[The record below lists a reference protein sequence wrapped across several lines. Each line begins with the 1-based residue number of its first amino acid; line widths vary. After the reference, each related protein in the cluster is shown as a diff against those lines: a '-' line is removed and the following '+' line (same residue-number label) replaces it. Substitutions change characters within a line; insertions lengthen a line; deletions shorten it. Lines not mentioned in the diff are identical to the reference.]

1 MVLSAA
7 PWKELWFYSL
17 KRPLAARRNGSQ
29 DWRSTS
35 YHPAVAPMDTAP
47 YCYRHYSTVATWI
60 RSRYRSFW
68 YELWSCPTASTV
80 GSTNGLRT
88 AHAAAHGLRLTNA
101 ADGICTA
108 YAATDGL
115 RTTDATT
122 HGLWPAATTMGAAN
136 SAAYVRP
143 THATTDATTGISHAV
158 TSRIPP
164 VTTIWSAALLRTAL
178 RTLNKN

>member
-1 MVLSAA
+1 
-7 PWKELWFYSL
+7 
-17 KRPLAARRNGSQ
+17 
-29 DWRSTS
+29 
-35 YHPAVAPMDTAP
+35 MDTAP
-47 YCYRHYSTVATWI
+47 YRYRHYSTVAPWI

-80 GSTNGLRT
+80 GSTNGLCT

-101 ADGICTA
+101 ADGIRTT
-108 YAATDGL
+108 YAA
-115 RTTDATT
+115 TDATT

-136 SAAYVRP
+136 AAAYVRP